1 MSDALTIS
9 RVLTTIKVISGRR
22 AMRLAVSK
30 TMSVRQWPASCPS
43 ICDRL
48 EGPRDFEEKEIDLM
62 SREQKRTEAQEC
74 GHDIKIQNNEQ
85 RWPVLGIIRM
95 NVIWTTKVG
104 DRPENKQHAWDA
116 PAGAKG
122 IATQLAAAAPL
133 QWHKSVAA

>member
-1 MSDALTIS
+1 MTWSLNRDT
-9 RVLTTIKVISGRR
+9 RDHD
-22 AMRLAVSK
+22 MRYSN
-30 TMSVRQWPASCPS
+30 TMSLGLDDNKGHLWQASHAVGG
-43 ICDRL
+43 IKDN
-48 EGPRDFEEKEIDLM
+48 GPRDFKEKEIDLM

-116 PAGAKG
+116 PTGAKG
-122 IATQLAAAAPL
+122 IVTQLAAAAPL